1 MIESL
6 QTCHKAADPTTSS
19 AAPNGPARATCLS
32 MITCVRRQ
40 SRVNINNRRKRRSP
54 TARRDKLTNVL
65 TRAEWKRPRPLQPD
79 LKWTFDPSAVTRF
92 VLTTAGKKKKLV
104 EKNGGGIS
112 IVATLAFGLRS
123 SGRIW
128 SLLTSGLLRCNEIT
142 GEAAQRDTALPP
154 CFIRNGSCLFSRVV
168 ESARRGSEASPA
180 FIKRAAL
187 TTSASTRNYAHVLAG

>member
-6 QTCHKAADPTTSS
+6 QTCHKAPDPTTSS
-19 AAPNGPARATCLS
+19 AAPNGPARATRLS

-40 SRVNINNRRKRRSP
+40 SRVNINHRRKRRSP

-79 LKWTFDPSAVTRF
+79 LKWTSDPSAVTRF
-92 VLTTAGKKKKLV
+92 FLTTAGKKKTCG
-104 EKNGGGIS
+104 KNGGGIS
-112 IVATLAFGLRS
+112 IVATLASGLRS

-154 CFIRNGSCLFSRVV
+154 CFIRNGSCLFSRALKAHAAEVRHRPL
-168 ESARRGSEASPA
+168 SLNARR
-180 FIKRAAL
+180 
-187 TTSASTRNYAHVLAG
+187 